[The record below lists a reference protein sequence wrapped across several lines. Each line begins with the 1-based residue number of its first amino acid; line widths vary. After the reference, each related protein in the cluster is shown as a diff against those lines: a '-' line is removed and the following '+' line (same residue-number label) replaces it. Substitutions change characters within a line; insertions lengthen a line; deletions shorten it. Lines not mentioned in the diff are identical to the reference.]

1 MLLKINL
8 KNKSKTIYIISI
20 NDKACG
26 TLPVKDL
33 RAFVDCTILQQDISE
48 DNLLLLKEQI
58 EKYSW
63 SKFLD
68 YLSYRERSTRECKLF
83 LKSINLDDVLI
94 EDFITRV
101 KKLKYLDDNRFAE
114 LYVESLLDKGKSKQ
128 EIRNKLREKGVNSG
142 EVLNLLDEMYDNCKQ
157 DILKKEIEKALR
169 RYASLSDKIK
179 KDKIIAYFYRRG
191 FSYHEVMEQM
201 KIEGDIDD

>member
-83 LKSINLDDVLI
+83 LKSIYLDDVLI

-179 KDKIIAYFYRRG
+179 KDKIIAYLYRRG

-201 KIEGDIDD
+201 KIKGDIDD